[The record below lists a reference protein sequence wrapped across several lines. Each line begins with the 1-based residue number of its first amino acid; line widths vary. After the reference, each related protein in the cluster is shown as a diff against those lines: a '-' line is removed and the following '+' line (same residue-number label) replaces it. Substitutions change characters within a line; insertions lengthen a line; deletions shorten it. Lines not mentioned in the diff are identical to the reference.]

1 MGWDFEVHI
10 VVLALASE
18 VFSVFLSGHFSE
30 STGDKPVCLDVPQ
43 EILKAVL
50 DFIYHGRTKV
60 EHIYATQMLK
70 FAHMYTMEALQLQ
83 ITNQLCGCLD
93 PEVAIDVMV
102 ECTALGLEVLL
113 DAVQNELQELPESF
127 GELIIILVK
136 TQSHKKKE
144 ASTQHGDLVG
154 ICWRVAA
161 RHGVPP
167 WLRRDEVPPHYHRLR
182 CLALV
187 R

>member
-102 ECTALGLEVLL
+102 ECTALGLEVFLTRCSPKRVARTPREL
-113 DAVQNELQELPESF
+113 RRIDHYPRQDAVAQR
-127 GELIIILVK
+127 
-136 TQSHKKKE
+136 KKRR
-144 ASTQHGDLVG
+144 ARST
-154 ICWRVAA
+154 AT
-161 RHGVPP
+161 
-167 WLRRDEVPPHYHRLR
+167 
-182 CLALV
+182 
-187 R
+187 